1 MQDKELQLE
10 DTVSADRKERIIYVG
25 PGKTRKI
32 SSITS
37 RQNFNNEK
45 FTRKANKGEDEED
58 EQEKVEESAIQNT
71 GTSQIENGAPTQS
84 DLINQDKKKKSNS
97 PQIEFVTGTEKA
109 SSSST
114 ATGNAQM
121 NGIKKISE
129 ALVKEAMKKVKG
141 EVWDD
146 KNPPFDPDTKAEKEF
161 KKPNNPN
168 RSPMDTVR
176 ALAQKAMN
184 KQKSV
189 DESILTHGYNRE
201 KEAAKRQKEADD
213 SHSHIKHMVA
223 KSREVA
229 IHRANAD
236 AESAKSRADDKEAF
250 NKARTAHREAERQ
263 QRARH
268 KEAENE
274 LEHEKRQSRTNMYKT
289 RTDVEAG
296 NEKRKQD
303 QNLHF
308 HDLLLKHRDA
318 NEKAWTKRQNK
329 KADTENSIAKHKA
342 GMKEELEQTKENS
355 MEYTNESFSDI
366 ANKLQSVDERIILDK
381 DGNKIGGGSA
391 LDSLRNKPVSDPKQF
406 RDRMNAAGNRT
417 AGDPFKKKFKVTKP
431 NTPPGTVAKS
441 TNEEVELAEAE
452 AKSAKQR
459 AEEIY
464 QSKMRNAKTPAER
477 AEAKEDYEHFMK
489 TTNEEVEQIDELSV
503 GALKNYIKG
512 AKASKKFETDVHST
526 AARKNDWVMA
536 SDAHQ
541 TLNKRKEGIKAAKAK
556 LNKEGTEMKSYQEFL
571 DQLLEYTPGPGGVTR
586 VQGRSY
592 GAQYHDPEGDDDA
605 DDKAPAA
612 KPADAPKR
620 GRGRPAGSKSGANQ
634 KVTTGKSYGGIATH
648 SLHLPNS
655 K

>member
-45 FTRKANKGEDEED
+45 FTRKANKGDEEED
-58 EQEKVEESAIQNT
+58 EKEEVKESAIQNI
-71 GTSQIENGAPTQS
+71 GTSQIETGAPTQS

-109 SSSST
+109 ASSST
-114 ATGNAQM
+114 AIGNAQNM
-121 NGIKKISE
+121 GIKKISE
-129 ALVKEAMKKVKG
+129 AIVKKALTKVKA
-141 EVWDD
+141 D
-146 KNPPFDPDTKAEKEF
+146 KNTGVDEAPFDVDTSAEKEF
-161 KKPNNPN
+161 KKPHNPN

-189 DESILTHGYNRE
+189 DESIVLHGYNRE
-201 KEAAKRQKEADD
+201 KEAAKRQKDADD
-213 SHSHIKHMVA
+213 SHNHIKHMVA

-236 AESAKSRADDKEAF
+236 AESAKSRADDKEAY

-303 QNLHF
+303 QNLAF

-318 NEKAWTKRQNK
+318 HEKAWIKRQNK

-366 ANKLQSVDERIILDK
+366 SNKLSTKFPSVSKKPSNAGHSGAHKVDLPGHPEHGKVVHVMATARDMHGTRLVK
-381 DGNKIGGGSA
+381 HSDGKTSNI
-391 LDSLRNKPVSDPKQF
+391 KP
-406 RDRMNAAGNRT
+406 
-417 AGDPFKKKFKVTKP
+417 
-431 NTPPGTVAKS
+431 
-441 TNEEVELAEAE
+441 
-452 AKSAKQR
+452 
-459 AEEIY
+459 
-464 QSKMRNAKTPAER
+464 
-477 AEAKEDYEHFMK
+477 EHLSPV
-489 TTNEEVEQIDELSV
+489 NEEVEQIDELSV
-503 GALKNYIKG
+503 GSLKSYTNKANADLKQ
-512 AKASKKFETDVHST
+512 AKQDIQSAGSSGDDENFSKAVDRKINRT
-526 AARKNDWVMA
+526 A
-536 SDAHQ
+536 
-541 TLNKRKEGIKAAKAK
+541 GIKRAKEK

-605 DDKAPAA
+605 DDKPAV
-612 KPADAPKR
+612 KADAPKR
-620 GRGRPAGSKSGANQ
+620 GRGRPKGATSGANH
-634 KVTTGKSYGGIATH
+634 KVTSGKKGSGVDYTGFK
-648 SLHLPNS
+648 LHLPNS